1 MKAIL
6 EFDLSKENRE
16 FRLAIDGSKW
26 MTVVHDID
34 ETLRREI
41 RYNESLTEEQ
51 RCCYEKIREDI
62 REEMIEHGLNFDD

>member
-6 EFDLSKENRE
+6 EFDLSKDSRE

-26 MTVVHDID
+26 MKVLYNTD

-41 RYNESLTEEQ
+41 KYEDSLTEEQ
-51 RCCYEKIREDI
+51 RSCYEKVRESI
-62 REEMIEHGLNFDD
+62 REEMIEQGLNFDE